1 MASDAQP
8 ARKQL
13 SMVLP
18 EPLLAA
24 MKQRAQQLGLTLT
37 GYVSALVRADLGQ
50 PAPADPAALA
60 QQLGALRRRV
70 DQLEQQQQSND

>member
-1 MASDAQP
+1 MASDVQP

-18 EPLLAA
+18 EPLLVA
-24 MKQRAQQLGLTLT
+24 MKLRAQQLGLTLT
-37 GYVSALVRADLGQ
+37 GYVSALVRTDLGQ
-50 PAPADPAALA
+50 PNPIDPSALA

-70 DQLEQQQQSND
+70 DRLEQQQNSND